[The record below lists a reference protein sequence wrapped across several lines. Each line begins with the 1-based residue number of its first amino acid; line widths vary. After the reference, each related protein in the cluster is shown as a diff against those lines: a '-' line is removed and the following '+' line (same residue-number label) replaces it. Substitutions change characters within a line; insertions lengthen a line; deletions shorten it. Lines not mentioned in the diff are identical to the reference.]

1 MKETKTMTKFLKA
14 ANDNGAHFLNRV
26 ISWIEF
32 NGTCRALNA
41 LPEDVL
47 KDIGVERANIPHFVR
62 AKIAAQASN
71 TNHAA
76 WLSSPSD

>member
-1 MKETKTMTKFLKA
+1 MTKFLKA

-26 ISWIEF
+26 ISWIEYS
-32 NGTCRALNA
+32 GTCRALNS

-47 KDIGVERANIPHFVR
+47 RDIGVERAQIPQFVR
-62 AKIAAQASN
+62 AQIAAQAAN

-76 WLSSPSD
+76 